1 MSFLSGLWDLGSSIL
16 GSSTGSSLLKAG
28 VTALALNQVSKSVA
42 KTNAT
47 TTASKTTA
55 PDLGVRLQLDPD
67 TQHKIPVVYGTATL
81 GGIIT
86 DAQITNGN
94 KTMSYCITIA
104 EKTGT
109 KFSDTLPSVTTF
121 QDIYWG
127 DQRLVFATDGITVN
141 YSVDRNGTTDPSLKG
156 LVKVYCYDGGS
167 ASTKQVIPDNYTN
180 ATRVNAY
187 SVMPQWT
194 SSHQMTNLVF
204 AIVIITYNKDKNV
217 TQLGDM
223 KFKLTNSMTL
233 PGDCIYDYM
242 TNNLYGAGIDT
253 SEIYSA

>member
-16 GSSTGSSLLKAG
+16 GSSTGSSLVKAG
-28 VTALALNQVSKSVA
+28 VTALALNQVSKSIA
-42 KTNAT
+42 KSNAT

-86 DAQITNGN
+86 DAQLTNSN

-104 EKTGT
+104 EKTGV
-109 KFSDTLPSVTTF
+109 KFSDTLPSTTTF
-121 QDIYWG
+121 QDIYWS
-127 DQRLVFATDGITVN
+127 DQRLVFDTDGITVK

-156 LVKVYCYDGGS
+156 LVKVYCFDGGS
-167 ASTKQVIPDNYTN
+167 GHQVIPDNYSAIPTVG
-180 ATRVNAY
+180 AADI
-187 SVMPQWT
+187 MPNW
-194 SSHQMTNLVF
+194 SANHLMSDLIF
-204 AIVIITYNKDKNV
+204 AIIIITYNKDKNV

-242 TNNLYGAGIDT
+242 LNTRYGAGIDPE
-253 SEIYSA
+253 EIYSA